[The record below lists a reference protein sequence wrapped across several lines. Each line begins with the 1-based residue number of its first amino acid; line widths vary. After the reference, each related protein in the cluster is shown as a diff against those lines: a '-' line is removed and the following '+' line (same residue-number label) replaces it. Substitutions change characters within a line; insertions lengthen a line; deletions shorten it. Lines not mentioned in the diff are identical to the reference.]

1 MIYNMVSSAKS
12 EIEKLKKELAVLRKI
27 AIKDPLTGLYNRRG
41 LLEEGEKFLKVME
54 RLKSDRFSGGN
65 TSFNL
70 GVILID
76 LDDFKRINDFYGH
89 KTGDEVL
96 KKIAIL
102 LEESLRKSDII
113 SRWGGDEFAI
123 LIFDINKN
131 VLMGIAQRL
140 QEKICNYNFRVK
152 NRKIVLTISLGATL
166 FSSVNLDLEREI
178 EKADKAMYRAKKRGK
193 NKFVIV

>member
-1 MIYNMVSSAKS
+1 MSPSTKS
-12 EIEKLKKELAVLRKI
+12 EIEKLRKEIIALKRI

-41 LLEEGEKFLKVME
+41 LLEQGEKFLKMME
-54 RLKSDRFSGGN
+54 RLRENKFPESGN
-65 TSFNL
+65 SFNL

-76 LDDFKRINDFYGH
+76 LDDFKKIYDVYGH

-96 KKIAIL
+96 KKIAEL

-131 VLMGIAQRL
+131 VLMGIAKRL
-140 QEKICNYNFRVK
+140 QEKICNYNFWVK

-166 FSSVNLDLEREI
+166 FSSSNLDLEREI